1 MAYVC
6 RRYAL
11 QFDRAEQLARELD
24 ARVIQRTKALT
35 EETEARKSMML
46 NISTT
51 CAAPCL
57 RSAVDWTRWRL
68 HRRPCRPCC
77 PPYSSGRPFS
87 AA

>member
-35 EETEARKSMML
+35 EETEARK
-46 NISTT
+46 
-51 CAAPCL
+51 A
-57 RSAVDWTRWRL
+57 
-68 HRRPCRPCC
+68 
-77 PPYSSGRPFS
+77 
-87 AA
+87 